1 MKITQRIA
9 LSAVTFGILL
19 ATPAHAFIPAF
30 AQFWI
35 QWTAPGDDGL
45 AGRAAVYDLR
55 YSSVPLTSANFDQ
68 ALTILGLPAP
78 ATAGTLEKF
87 LVSGLP
93 EEAAIYLA
101 IKTADERGNWSAISN
116 VMLRPGQTAAG
127 DQPTLELSFSAPWPN
142 PARQSVRWSFALP
155 RATQIQVDV
164 FDAMGRHVHTVASG
178 QRAAGRGE
186 LGWDLHD
193 DRGGQ
198 VAAGIYFVK
207 ARLDAREWTR
217 RLIVVR

>member
-1 MKITQRIA
+1 MKITRRIA
-9 LSAVTFGILL
+9 LLAVMFGSLL
-19 ATPAHAFIPAF
+19 ATTAHAFIPVF
-30 AQFWI
+30 APFWI

-45 AGRAAVYDLR
+45 VGRAAVYDLR

-78 ATAGTLEKF
+78 SIAGTLEQF

-101 IKTADERGNWSAISN
+101 IKSADERGNWSAISN
-116 VMLRPGQTAAG
+116 VLLRPGQTAA
-127 DQPTLELSFSAPWPN
+127 DNSPMLDLSFSAPSPN
-142 PARQSVRWSFALP
+142 PARGSVHWSFALP
-155 RATQIQVDV
+155 RSAQVQVDV

-178 QRAAGRGE
+178 RRPAGRGE
-186 LGWDLHD
+186 LEWDLHD
-193 DRGGQ
+193 DRGAP

-207 ARLDAREWTR
+207 ARLDARLWTR